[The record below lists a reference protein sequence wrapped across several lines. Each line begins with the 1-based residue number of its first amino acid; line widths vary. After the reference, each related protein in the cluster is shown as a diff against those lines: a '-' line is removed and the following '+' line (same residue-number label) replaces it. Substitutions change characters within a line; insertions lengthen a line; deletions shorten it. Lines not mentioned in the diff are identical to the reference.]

1 MTIIK
6 TTIQHEGKTYAGQ
19 IGTIKSTR
27 LGVED
32 HGVMTATLN
41 IEWSG
46 GGIGVGGYTL
56 DSPRKDDSGKHL
68 GRIGTAY
75 GLDHIMR
82 LLETVGVDRWEQ
94 LPGKQVIVMFEGDG
108 GWGSISCGIAG
119 ITNEK
124 VFDVKVH
131 VNEFLKL
138 EEA

>member
-1 MTIIK
+1 MTTIK

-19 IGTIKSTR
+19 IGTIKSTQ
-27 LGVED
+27 LGVQD

-41 IEWSG
+41 VEWSG

-56 DSPRKDDSGKHL
+56 DSPRKDDNGKFL

-75 GLDHIMR
+75 GLDHVMR

-94 LPGKQVIVMFEGDG
+94 MPGKQVIVLFEGEG

-124 VFDVKVH
+124 VFDVKAH
-131 VNEFLKL
+131 VKEFLEL